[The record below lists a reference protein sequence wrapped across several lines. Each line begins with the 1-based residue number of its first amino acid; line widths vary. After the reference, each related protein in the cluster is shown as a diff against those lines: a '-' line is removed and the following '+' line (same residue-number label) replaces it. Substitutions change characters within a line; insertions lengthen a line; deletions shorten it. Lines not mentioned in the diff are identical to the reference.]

1 MVPAWRGLSH
11 ELAIVPVAVFGIWV
25 VVAAD
30 GLLASVA
37 LTTHAIL
44 LVAML
49 VISSIYHRHA
59 HSLEAK
65 LWARRADHAAIFGL
79 IAASYTP
86 ICLLATT
93 RWLGLPVLAVAWLVA
108 ARGAWLK
115 LAHLQLGQDRF
126 NSWMYA
132 ALGSGAVILIPSMIA
147 NMGWSRVLL
156 ILAGGLSYILGGL
169 VLIAKRPN
177 PSPARF
183 GFHEIWHLAALFGA
197 VLHLGVNATLG

>member
-126 NSWMYA
+126 NSWDVR
-132 ALGSGAVILIPSMIA
+132 GSWLRRGDPHPLDD
-147 NMGWSRVLL
+147 RQ
-156 ILAGGLSYILGGL
+156 YGL
-169 VLIAKRPN
+169 VKGSVDSGRWP
-177 PSPARF
+177 F
-183 GFHEIWHLAALFGA
+183 
-197 VLHLGVNATLG
+197 LHPRRAGSDRQAT